1 MSQKNNKI
9 YDMTNKESMR
19 RSHYGESW
27 DMKIYDQGNSNYKI
41 ISNYIDRCLSISI
54 GKNIDTV
61 KKHMYEKMSRHN
73 KSRYDKN
80 LIETLIPNYIG
91 EDRYCKYT
99 LDSQNRVQLNKLYID
114 NQKKYRE
121 DRLKSK
127 TTIID
132 CNKEKKYRIREDI
145 TDSEIEIFKN
155 KLIKNGSYS
164 KEVFNHIVH
173 GGILSGSKYKEFIE
187 GINRDGLVKNR
198 WGYNVEVY
206 DTKEYAKSC
215 FSLYEDN
222 IAYVFDE
229 KSSEF
234 RRYKKERLDRIH
246 KKERE
251 SDKLKK
257 EYNDSLLYSI
267 EYSRKK
273 KADDINIIDR
283 DSLGFDD
290 DSFKGDGYHGHQRKK
305 KRK

>member
-1 MSQKNNKI
+1 MSLSQKNNKI
-9 YDMTNKESMR
+9 YDMPNKESMR

-73 KSRYDKN
+73 KARYDKN

-132 CNKEKKYRIREDI
+132 NNKEKKYRIREDI
-145 TDSEIEIFKN
+145 TNSEIEILKD

-164 KEVFNHIVH
+164 KDVFNHIVH
-173 GGILSGSKYKEFIE
+173 GGILSASKYKEFIE
-187 GINRDGLVKNR
+187 GINRDGLKKDC
-198 WGYNVEVY
+198 WGYNV
-206 DTKEYAKSC
+206 
-215 FSLYEDN
+215 
-222 IAYVFDE
+222 
-229 KSSEF
+229 
-234 RRYKKERLDRIH
+234 
-246 KKERE
+246 
-251 SDKLKK
+251 
-257 EYNDSLLYSI
+257 
-267 EYSRKK
+267 
-273 KADDINIIDR
+273 
-283 DSLGFDD
+283 
-290 DSFKGDGYHGHQRKK
+290 
-305 KRK
+305 

>member
-1 MSQKNNKI
+1 
-9 YDMTNKESMR
+9 
-19 RSHYGESW
+19 
-27 DMKIYDQGNSNYKI
+27 
-41 ISNYIDRCLSISI
+41 
-54 GKNIDTV
+54 
-61 KKHMYEKMSRHN
+61 MYEKMSRHN
-73 KSRYDKN
+73 KARYDKN

-121 DRLKSK
+121 DRLKLK

-132 CNKEKKYRIREDI
+132 NNKEKKYRIREDI
-145 TDSEIEIFKN
+145 TNSEIEILKD

-173 GGILSGSKYKEFIE
+173 GGILSGRKYKEFIE
-187 GINRDGLVKNR
+187 SINRDGLKKDI

-206 DTKEYAKSC
+206 DTREYAKSC

-222 IAYVFDE
+222 IAYVFDK

-234 RRYKKERLDRIH
+234 RRYKKERLDGIH

-283 DSLGFDD
+283 DRLGFDEC
-290 DSFKGDGYHGHQRKK
+290 SFKGDAYHGQQRKK
-305 KRK
+305 K

>member
-1 MSQKNNKI
+1 MCQKNNKI
-9 YDMTNKESMR
+9 YDMPNKESMR

-73 KSRYDKN
+73 KARYDKN

-91 EDRYCKYT
+91 EDRYCKYS

-132 CNKEKKYRIREDI
+132 NNKEKKYRIREDI
-145 TDSEIEIFKN
+145 TDSEIEILKDN
-155 KLIKNGSYS
+155 LIKNGSYS
-164 KEVFNHIVH
+164 KDVFNHIVH

-198 WGYNVEVY
+198 LGYNVEVY
-206 DTKEYAKSC
+206 DTREYAKSC

-234 RRYKKERLDRIH
+234 RRYNKERLDRIH

-257 EYNDSLLYSI
+257 EYNESLLYSI
-267 EYSRKK
+267 EYNRKK
-273 KADDINIIDR
+273 KEEEKDIIDR
-283 DSLGFDD
+283 DRLGFDEC
-290 DSFKGDGYHGHQRKK
+290 SFKGEEYHGQ
-305 KRK
+305 KRKNK